1 MTHCR
6 NSLRSLLVVLA
17 CLAVIA
23 LITGGFLYWTLF
35 TGGSTE
41 IEPRFQVE
49 GLDPGAITGTLPGAP
64 VRESSPGEGT
74 FAYRIDGAPEFSADG
89 AGYIGLQNP
98 AFNQYLM
105 VLEIADETGQV
116 IYRSGYLA
124 PNQYLEEIQLGTPLA
139 PGRHDCTAYI
149 NAVDPQTLHYL
160 DALTCPLAIAV
171 E

>member
-64 VRESSPGEGT
+64 VRENSP
-74 FAYRIDGAPEFSADG
+74 G

>member
-1 MTHCR
+1 MH
-6 NSLRSLLVVLA
+6 SFLVVLA

-49 GLDPGAITGTLPGAP
+49 GLDPAAITGTPPGAP
-64 VRESSPGEGT
+64 AREKSPGEGL
-74 FAYRIDGAPEFSADG
+74 FSYRIDGAPAFQTDG
-89 AGYIGLQNP
+89 TGEINLQNP

-105 VLEIADETGQV
+105 VLEIAGEDSQV
-116 IYRSGYLA
+116 LYRSGFLA
-124 PNQYLEEIQLGTPLA
+124 PNQYLAEIRLEEPLPA
-139 PGRHDCTAYI
+139 GQHSCTAYI
-149 NAVDPQTLHYL
+149 NAVDPETLLYI
-160 DALTCPLAIAV
+160 DALTCPLAITV